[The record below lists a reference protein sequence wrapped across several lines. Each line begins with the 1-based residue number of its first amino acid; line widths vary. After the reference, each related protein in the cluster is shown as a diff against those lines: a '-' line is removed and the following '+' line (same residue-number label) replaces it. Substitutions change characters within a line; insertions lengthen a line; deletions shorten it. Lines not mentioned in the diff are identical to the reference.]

1 MIKCPKLK
9 LFLGDGFMQLPR
21 ELKRLIE
28 RYKAKYNIEGED
40 NDILKKVISELEDE
54 DIIKV
59 YDELC
64 EEENYLILT
73 KKGYRPNFE
82 KYREEILGYLDDS
95 VVKAEI
101 IRREQKQSSKETI
114 EQRNYT
120 YISEFTITLEDK
132 ADKLKIVKNFYRKVK
147 QLEEER
153 KHLLEEDEKIDNVQ
167 LSIHI
172 MQCIKH
178 IVEQM
183 KIDLILY
190 KGPNFKKRY
199 KLKGIYEEKIRKIKR
214 NNESEKYR
222 RIKTLESV
230 LNKVVK
236 EIQKLKAEEK
246 NLKEKQEDLER

>member
-1 MIKCPKLK
+1 ME
-9 LFLGDGFMQLPR
+9 LPR

-28 RYKAKYNIEGED
+28 RYKAKYNIAGED
-40 NDILKKVISELEDE
+40 DEILKKVIPELEDE
-54 DIIKV
+54 DIIKI

-82 KYREEILGYLDDS
+82 KYREEILDYLDDS

-101 IRREQKQSSKETI
+101 IKREEKQSSKPLL

-132 ADKLKIVKNFYRKVK
+132 ADKIKIINSFYRKVN
-147 QLEEER
+147 QLKLER
-153 KHLLEEDEKIDNVQ
+153 KKINNEEDKIDNIQ

-178 IVEQM
+178 IVEKM
-183 KIDLILY
+183 KIDLVLY
-190 KGPNFKKRY
+190 RGPNFKDKKY
-199 KLKGIYEEKIRKIKR
+199 KIEQEIIEKLKKIKKEKR
-214 NNESEKYR
+214 TKEYINRCIRESILNQIVN
-222 RIKTLESV
+222 RIKKLE
-230 LNKVVK
+230 N
-236 EIQKLKAEEK
+236 EIEQI
-246 NLKEKQEDLER
+246 KQEELER

>member
-1 MIKCPKLK
+1 
-9 LFLGDGFMQLPR
+9 MQLPR

-40 NDILKKVISELEDE
+40 SKILKRVISELEDE

-64 EEENYLILT
+64 EEENYLVLT

-82 KYREEILGYLDDS
+82 KYREEILGYLDES

-101 IRREQKQSSKETI
+101 IKREQKQSSKQTI

-132 ADKLKIVKNFYRKVK
+132 ADKLKIVKNFYRKIK
-147 QLEEER
+147 QLEKER
-153 KHLLEEDEKIDNVQ
+153 KHLTDEDEKLDNIQ

-178 IVEQM
+178 IVEKM
-183 KIDLILY
+183 KIDLTLY
-190 KGPNFKKRY
+190 RGPNFKKKY
-199 KLKGIYEEKIRKIKR
+199 KLKEIYEDKLKKIKR
-214 NNESEKYR
+214 KENNERYR
-222 RIKTLESV
+222 RTKALEEI
-230 LNKVVK
+230 LNQLVK
-236 EIQKLKAEEK
+236 EISKLKEQEK
-246 NLKEKQEDLER
+246 QLKEEELER